1 MRFKFCKL
9 TVFNSDPDK
18 QLQRSI
24 SDRGCVV
31 CDEGQGPT
39 EASPTLARRK
49 RLQGRSLYGQTKW
62 HHSNKV
68 QQSRPP
74 LTPLLRTLS
83 D

>member
-1 MRFKFCKL
+1 MQFKFCK
-9 TVFNSDPDK
+9 FAAYNSDADK

-24 SDRGCVV
+24 SDRGCVL

-39 EASPTLARRK
+39 ETSPSLTRRK
-49 RLQGRSLYGQTKW
+49 RLQGRRLYCQTKW